1 MKVCCGICEVLIS
14 KQVCYPS
21 LEVIFL
27 NAEHQKGVFLRSP
40 VEDLVSSDIEE
51 LAQKCSVSYKVCSL
65 YLVLL
70 LLTKQPIMKDEPHV
84 RNQTFSSVFGG
95 KVKAEDASMLQVL
108 ASILL
113 VSHPHS
119 AQVSLG
125 LTGYSP

>member
-1 MKVCCGICEVLIS
+1 
-14 KQVCYPS
+14 
-21 LEVIFL
+21 
-27 NAEHQKGVFLRSP
+27 
-40 VEDLVSSDIEE
+40 
-51 LAQKCSVSYKVCSL
+51 
-65 YLVLL
+65 
-70 LLTKQPIMKDEPHV
+70 MKDEPHV

-125 LTGYSP
+125 FNRILSLNHLSVNTAHLVWWYLAVGIVLTLTTQVIHTWVEVFQENMRNTPQGRADECPAVNNCIAGKALKGYF

>member
-1 MKVCCGICEVLIS
+1 MKVCCGICEVLTS

-65 YLVLL
+65 YLCQSEHKETEL
-70 LLTKQPIMKDEPHV
+70 K
-84 RNQTFSSVFGG
+84 
-95 KVKAEDASMLQVL
+95 SMCCC
-108 ASILL
+108 
-113 VSHPHS
+113 
-119 AQVSLG
+119 
-125 LTGYSP
+125 Y